1 MMHNHVLRSVRYML
15 DMSEGQLIEILKT
28 TGTPVSPDVMSR
40 YMEVPDEV
48 MANFLNGLITFKRGK
63 DDRFPAPEVEKR
75 LTNNIMLKKLRVAF
89 ELKTED
95 MLSVLA
101 AADFKMSEGELSA
114 FFRKEGH
121 KNYRPCG
128 DQVLRYF
135 LKGLTARV
143 RPQTQTQP
151 KAPTKAKKS

>member
-15 DMSEGQLIEILKT
+15 DLSEGQLIEILKT
-28 TGTPVSPDVMSR
+28 TGTPVSPEVMSR
-40 YMEVPDEV
+40 YLKKEDEEGYMEVPDEV
-48 MANFLNGLITFKRGK
+48 MANFLNGLIVFKRGK

-95 MLSVLA
+95 MITVLT
-101 AADFKMSEGELSA
+101 AADFKVSEGELSA

-135 LKGLTARV
+135 LKGLTAKI
-143 RPQTQTQP
+143 RP
-151 KAPTKAKKS
+151 KKS

>member
-1 MMHNHVLRSVRYML
+1 MMNNDVLRSVRYML
-15 DMSEGQLIEILKT
+15 DLSEGRLIEILAS
-28 TGTPVSPDVMSR
+28 TGTIISPPVMSR
-40 YMEVPDEV
+40 YLKKEDEADYLVCPDEV
-48 MANFLNGLITFKRGK
+48 MANFLNGLIFFKRGK

-75 LTNNIMLKKLRVAF
+75 VTNNVMLKKLRVAF

-95 MLSVLA
+95 LQSVLA
-101 AADFKMSEGELSA
+101 AADFKVSEGELSA

-135 LKGLTARV
+135 LKGLTMRV
-143 RPQTQTQP
+143 RP
-151 KAPTKAKKS
+151 KKG

>member
-28 TGTPVSPDVMSR
+28 TGTPVSPEVMSR
-40 YMEVPDEV
+40 YLKKEDEEGYMEVPDEV
-48 MANFLNGLITFKRGK
+48 MANFLNGLITFRRGK

-95 MLSVLA
+95 MISVLT
-101 AADFKMSEGELSA
+101 AADFKVSEGELSA

-128 DQVLRYF
+128 DQVMRYF
-135 LKGLTARV
+135 LKGLTAKV
-143 RPQTQTQP
+143 RP
-151 KAPTKAKKS
+151 KKG

>member
-15 DMSEGQLIEILKT
+15 DLSEGQVIEILKT
-28 TGTPVSPDVMSR
+28 TGTPVSPEVMSR
-40 YMEVPDEV
+40 YLKKEDEEGYMEVPDEV
-48 MANFLNGLITFKRGK
+48 MANFLNGLIVFKRGK

-95 MLSVLA
+95 MIAVLT
-101 AADFKMSEGELSA
+101 AADFKVSEGELSA

-135 LKGLTARV
+135 LKGLTAKI
-143 RPQTQTQP
+143 RP
-151 KAPTKAKKS
+151 KKS

>member
-15 DMSEGQLIEILKT
+15 DLSEGQVIEILKT
-28 TGTPVSPDVMSR
+28 TGTPVSPEVMSR
-40 YMEVPDEV
+40 YLKKEDEEGYMEVPDEV
-48 MANFLNGLITFKRGK
+48 MANFLNGLIVFKRGK

-95 MLSVLA
+95 MITVLTT
-101 AADFKMSEGELSA
+101 ADFKVSEGELSA

-135 LKGLTARV
+135 LKGLTAKI
-143 RPQTQTQP
+143 RP
-151 KAPTKAKKS
+151 KKS

>member
-40 YMEVPDEV
+40 YLKKEDEEGYMEVPDEV

-95 MLSVLA
+95 LIAVLN
-101 AADFKMSEGELSA
+101 AADFKVSEGELSA

-135 LKGLTARV
+135 LKGLTAKV
-143 RPQTQTQP
+143 RP
-151 KAPTKAKKS
+151 KKS

>member
-28 TGTPVSPDVMSR
+28 TGTPVSPEVMSR
-40 YMEVPDEV
+40 YLKKEDEEGYMEVPDEV

-95 MLSVLA
+95 MISVLT
-101 AADFKMSEGELSA
+101 AADFKVSEGELSA

-128 DQVLRYF
+128 DQVMRYF
-135 LKGLTARV
+135 LKGLTAKV
-143 RPQTQTQP
+143 RP
-151 KAPTKAKKS
+151 KKS

>member
-15 DMSEGQLIEILKT
+15 DLSEGQVIEILKT
-28 TGTPVSPDVMSR
+28 TGTPVSPEVMSR
-40 YMEVPDEV
+40 YLKKEDEEGYMEVPDEV
-48 MANFLNGLITFKRGK
+48 MANFLNGLIVFKRGK

-95 MLSVLA
+95 MIAVLTS
-101 AADFKMSEGELSA
+101 ADFKVSEGELSA

-135 LKGLTARV
+135 LKGLTAKI
-143 RPQTQTQP
+143 RP
-151 KAPTKAKKS
+151 KKS